1 MKRAFGILVPLI
13 LWAPLLF
20 AQGKFTATASKT
32 NVGVGEQFEIDFSID
47 ANGDRFTP
55 PDLNIFQVMSGP
67 NMSTSETMVNGSTT
81 FNNTYSYIVAATKEG
96 AFNIGAAAIIVN
108 GHTLLSNHLKIIVK
122 GHAPPGQQA
131 QQQQMKVP
139 DPFADDDNSNKPAP
153 VDTKNLAKQIFLR
166 AEADKTHAYVGEQIK
181 VAYKL
186 YTRINIAGGQVDKA
200 PDLNGFWNQDVPNP
214 AGQKN
219 TWTTENVNG
228 IKYSVTTI
236 KQSVVFPEHAGDLT
250 IDPLTMITVLQIPVK
265 GLFDNPF
272 GDYQQLKYELKSTP
286 IIIHAE
292 ALPAEG
298 KPANFTGAVGSFS
311 VYTDVDKKEL
321 KANETLNYTF
331 EVSGKG
337 NLNLI
342 NAPAITPPPDFDK
355 YDPKTTDHINVD
367 QNGVSG
373 TRQYSYLLMP
383 RHQGDYT
390 LNPID
395 FSYFNPAT
403 HRYVTV
409 PTKSFNI
416 KVDKGDQSANM
427 TVFNS
432 SDQQDIKTLGKDIRY
447 IKTTSPDISKNGEG
461 FYGSPG
467 FYVLLFLGPLT
478 FGGAVWYRS
487 WTNKRNSDIVQ
498 VKSRK
503 ANKVAARHLAQA
515 NAELATGN
523 KAAFYEAVARG
534 LYGYLGNK
542 LNIPVSDLNREN
554 IEEKMKGR
562 SIDQSTIKQLTD
574 TMDLCE
580 MARFAPVT
588 GISQQEVFEKAK
600 NIINEIEDKI

>member
-1 MKRAFGILVPLI
+1 
-13 LWAPLLF
+13 
-20 AQGKFTATASKT
+20 
-32 NVGVGEQFEIDFSID
+32 
-47 ANGDRFTP
+47 
-55 PDLNIFQVMSGP
+55 
-67 NMSTSETMVNGSTT
+67 
-81 FNNTYSYIVAATKEG
+81 
-96 AFNIGAAAIIVN
+96 
-108 GHTLLSNHLKIIVK
+108 
-122 GHAPPGQQA
+122 
-131 QQQQMKVP
+131 
-139 DPFADDDNSNKPAP
+139 
-153 VDTKNLAKQIFLR
+153 
-166 AEADKTHAYVGEQIK
+166 
-181 VAYKL
+181 
-186 YTRINIAGGQVDKA
+186 
-200 PDLNGFWNQDVPNP
+200 
-214 AGQKN
+214 
-219 TWTTENVNG
+219 
-228 IKYSVTTI
+228 
-236 KQSVVFPEHAGDLT
+236 
-250 IDPLTMITVLQIPVK
+250 
-265 GLFDNPF
+265 
-272 GDYQQLKYELKSTP
+272 
-286 IIIHAE
+286 
-292 ALPAEG
+292 LPSEG

-331 EVSGKG
+331 EVSGNG

-383 RHQGDYT
+383 RHQGDYVLSP
-390 LNPID
+390 LN
-395 FSYFNPAT
+395 FSYFNPST
-403 HRYVTV
+403 HKYVTL

-416 KVDKGDQSANM
+416 KVGKGDQAANM

-447 IKTTSPDISKNGEG
+447 IKTTSPGISKDGEG

-467 FYVLLFLGPLT
+467 FYILLLLGPAA
-478 FGGAVWYRS
+478 FGGAVWFRR

-503 ANKVAARHLAQA
+503 ATKVAARHLAQA

-523 KAAFYEAVARG
+523 KTAFYEAIARG

-554 IEEKMKGR
+554 IEEKMKDK
-562 SIDQSTIKQLTD
+562 SIDQSTKKQLTD